1 MTSNSDGT
9 SKKDLSIE
17 TALLRLIFIFHFQ
30 FPYLTSRPQMI
41 SVRIR
46 LDSAAVYHHDP
57 NSVRT

>member
-9 SKKDLSIE
+9 SKKGFFDRVSLSPFDL
-17 TALLRLIFIFHFQ
+17 LFLFQ
-30 FPYLTSRPQMI
+30 FLDLTSISQKI

-46 LDSAAVYHHDP
+46 LESAAVYHHDP